1 MNSSSR
7 AFGLVR
13 VLTII
18 FVAGLF
24 GGLIA
29 VGVILH
35 RNAGLTARTRI
46 QFIQYESALKAYCHE
61 YGEMPPFIGQEEIL
75 YLNRDGNSELLIKA
89 LSGRNPDGSQLSQQD
104 KDYLNPFAKKFYTF
118 ADSDFF
124 RRKNGSLDRSQL
136 ADAFN
141 NPNICIILE
150 SALDNDTTIPKALL
164 PQIVQREIVGDLLNT
179 QIVIFSVGTDSK
191 TTVLNCAKN
200 K

>member
-1 MNSSSR
+1 MNNSST
-7 AFGLVR
+7 FGLVH
-13 VLTII
+13 VLTVIL
-18 FVAGLF
+18 VVGLF
-24 GGLIA
+24 GGIVA
-29 VGVILH
+29 VGVVLH
-35 RNAGLTARTRI
+35 RNAGLTARTRV

-104 KDYLNPFAKKFYTF
+104 KDYLNPSAKKFYTF
-118 ADSDFF
+118 TDSDFF
-124 RRKNGSLDRSQL
+124 KKKDGSLDRSQL

-150 SALDNDTTIPKALL
+150 STLDDDTTIPKALL
-164 PQIVQREIVGDLLNT
+164 PRIVQREIIGDLLNT
-179 QIVIFSVGTDSK
+179 QIVIFSVSTDSK

>member
-24 GGLIA
+24 GGMVA
-29 VGVILH
+29 VGVVLH
-35 RNAGLTARTRI
+35 RNAGLTARTRV

-104 KDYLNPFAKKFYTF
+104 KDYLNPSAKRFYTF
-118 ADSDFF
+118 TDNDFF
-124 RRKNGSLDRSQL
+124 KRKNGSLDRSQL

-150 SALDNDTTIPKALL
+150 STLDNDTAISKALL
-164 PQIVQREIVGDLLNT
+164 PRIVQREIIGDLLNT
-179 QIVIFSVGTDSK
+179 QIVIFSIGADSK